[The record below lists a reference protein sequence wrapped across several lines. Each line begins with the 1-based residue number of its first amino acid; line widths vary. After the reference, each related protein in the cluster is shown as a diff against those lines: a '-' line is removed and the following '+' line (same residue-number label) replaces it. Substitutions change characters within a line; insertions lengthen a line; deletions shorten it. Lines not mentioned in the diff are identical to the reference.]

1 MFTST
6 TLLALAL
13 AWQSAPGALRS
24 VYTSIAARDC
34 KTIST
39 SEEGSASTQ
48 RCAGVGGYNLL
59 VEDLDARMSMTVVAP
74 GGKKYDL
81 QYWQVV
87 TTGFSSLGDRAEWR
101 VKGQGRR
108 AAPVALI
115 VRVNASE
122 DAARPEKTTSY
133 LTVAKITPGQVCV
146 TDRIGPGADANEQ
159 ARRAADTAASR
170 PCIKA
175 QE

>member
-1 MFTST
+1 MFAPAA
-6 TLLALAL
+6 LLALAL
-13 AWQSAPGALRS
+13 VWQSAPGALRS
-24 VYTSIAARDC
+24 VYTSLAARDC

-39 SEEGSASTQ
+39 HEEGAQSTQ
-48 RCAGVGGYNLL
+48 RCAGVGGYGLL
-59 VEDLDARMSMTVVAP
+59 VDDFDSRMFVTVVAP

-81 QYWQVV
+81 QYGQIV
-87 TTGFSSLGDRAEWR
+87 TTGFSSVGDKAEWR
-101 VKGQGRR
+101 VKGQGKR

-115 VRVNASE
+115 VRVNAIE
-122 DAARPEKTTSY
+122 DGAHPEKTTSY
-133 LTVAKITPGQVCV
+133 LTVAKITPGRICL

-170 PCIKA
+170 PCIEA